1 MTTSQLLIISLAALA
16 IVTVIARTR
25 LRIRQSELYQ
35 DQRRLELDSADK
47 IRRFELARLD
57 AERPPA
63 PAVVGPALGAKIAVY
78 IDGRIVQG
86 TLDVED
92 TSDRIV
98 VTHATTFVDG
108 GQPQPLGSGRQYLT
122 AALATQIQEL

>member
-16 IVTVIARTR
+16 IVMVIARTR

-35 DQRRLELDSADK
+35 DQRRLELDNADK
-47 IRRFELARLD
+47 IRRFELERLD
-57 AERPPA
+57 AERPS
-63 PAVVGPALGAKIAVY
+63 PAVVGPELGATIAVY

-98 VTHATTFVDG
+98 LTDATAFVDG
-108 GQPQPLGSGRQYLT
+108 GQPQSLGSGRQYLT